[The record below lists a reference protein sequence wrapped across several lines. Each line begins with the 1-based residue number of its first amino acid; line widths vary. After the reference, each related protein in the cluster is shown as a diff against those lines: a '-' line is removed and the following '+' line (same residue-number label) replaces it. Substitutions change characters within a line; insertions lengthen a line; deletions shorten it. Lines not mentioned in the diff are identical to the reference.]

1 MLKLKNIVP
10 MAMILLVCSAC
21 TQPQAPVED
30 LGKQFFG
37 REYGAIDSENHQTYP
52 TNSAKYKPEYTRP
65 VETTPVPSVG
75 VSDLPAPNARNNNN
89 NLSPFK
95 PAVTTPKSIITIK
108 PNGNNKFIW
117 PVANGKIVSHFSSQ
131 SNDGINIAAGDG
143 EPIWAAANG
152 MVVYAGNELKGYGN
166 MVILKHDN
174 GIMTAYANTSKISVK
189 KNDYVKQGD
198 IIAYVGTSGGL
209 KTPQLHFAV
218 REGKTPVDPEK
229 YLPAKNG

>member
-1 MLKLKNIVP
+1 MLKIKYIFPLL
-10 MAMILLVCSAC
+10 LLVVAAC

-30 LGKQFFG
+30 MGKQFFG
-37 REYGAIDSENHQTYP
+37 REHEAVDSAQHETYP
-52 TNSAKYKPEYTRP
+52 ANSEKYKTGYTRE
-65 VETTPVPSVG
+65 VEKTPVPAVG
-75 VSDLPAPNARNNNN
+75 VSDLPPPNPHNNSNN
-89 NLSPFK
+89 STPFK
-95 PAVTTPKSIITIK
+95 SATSAPAVAITPVKTA
-108 PNGNNKFIW
+108 NNSKFIW
-117 PVANGKIVSHFSSQ
+117 PVAGGKVVSHFSNE

-174 GIMTAYANTSKISVK
+174 GIMTAYANTSKIAVK

-229 YLPAKNG
+229 YLPATNG

>member
-1 MLKLKNIVP
+1 MLKIKFIFPLL
-10 MAMILLVCSAC
+10 LLVVAAC

-30 LGKQFFG
+30 MGKQFFG
-37 REYGAIDSENHQTYP
+37 REHEAVDSAQHETYP
-52 TNSAKYKPEYTRP
+52 ANSEKYKTGYTRA
-65 VETTPVPSVG
+65 VEKTPVPVVG
-75 VSDLPAPNARNNNN
+75 VSDLPAPSSHNNTAN
-89 NLSPFK
+89 SASAPFK
-95 PAVTTPKSIITIK
+95 PAASPVAAHVKIA
-108 PNGNNKFIW
+108 PNSKFIW
-117 PVANGKIVSHFSSQ
+117 PVAGGKVVSHFSSQ

-174 GIMTAYANTSKISVK
+174 GIMTAYANTSKIAVK

-229 YLPAKNG
+229 YLPATNG